1 MHKLGVVNVTKLGFG
16 CQEQTN
22 NWKKLRMTEPEEQ
35 TGHSSRELD
44 RIVFFSDAVFAI
56 AITLLVLN
64 IEVPDIPQGRVAQ
77 ELPGQLLALWPKY
90 FSYVISFLVILSF
103 WMSHHGIFSHVKDYD
118 RGLMWL
124 NGLFLMCVAFLPFP
138 SALLGEY
145 GEQWL
150 VVVIYA
156 ASLGITRL
164 LLSAAWWYAHDKPH
178 LIQRDVAPATMWMIH
193 LRALLIPLI
202 FLLSIGISFF
212 SVRAAVYSWI
222 LLFVGDTVVLYILRR
237 FRSSRREPGL

>member
-1 MHKLGVVNVTKLGFG
+1 
-16 CQEQTN
+16 
-22 NWKKLRMTEPEEQ
+22 
-35 TGHSSRELD
+35 
-44 RIVFFSDAVFAI
+44 
-56 AITLLVLN
+56 
-64 IEVPDIPQGRVAQ
+64 
-77 ELPGQLLALWPKY
+77 
-90 FSYVISFLVILSF
+90 
-103 WMSHHGIFSHVKDYD
+103 
-118 RGLMWL
+118 
-124 NGLFLMCVAFLPFP
+124 
-138 SALLGEY
+138 
-145 GEQWL
+145 L

-178 LIQRDVAPATMWMIH
+178 LIQRDVDPATMWMIH

-237 FRSSRREPGL
+237 FRSSRREAGL